1 MIHPIKSHKS
11 TWSCHGGPVL
21 SRLVWI
27 CHHQGLP
34 AAFEGV
40 DRTIETWDAF
50 GMNMLNIYIYK
61 HSQHNVFTSGA
72 DQFSQIK
79 ELKMQ

>member
-50 GMNMLNIYIYK
+50 GMNMLNIYIYINT
-61 HSQHNVFTSGA
+61 HNTT
-72 DQFSQIK
+72 FSQAVQTNLVK
-79 ELKMQ
+79 LKS